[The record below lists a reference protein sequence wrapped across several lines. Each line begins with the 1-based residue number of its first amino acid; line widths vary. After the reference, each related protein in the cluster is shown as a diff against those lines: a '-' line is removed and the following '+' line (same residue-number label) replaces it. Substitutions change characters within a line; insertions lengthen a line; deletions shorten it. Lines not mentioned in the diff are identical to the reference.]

1 MLVEGSMGHVWTLR
15 EGKGTRMEMCSDP
28 REGLEQWPCPTSPKR
43 VIAPAGFVGLKVVD
57 KPDVYVELDAR

>member
-1 MLVEGSMGHVWTLR
+1 
-15 EGKGTRMEMCSDP
+15 MEMYSDP
-28 REGLEQWPCPTSPKR
+28 HEALKAVGLEQWPCPTSPKR